1 MEQKK
6 ILKHSGTLEKVSQKI
21 KIENMSMDENP
32 IEKLFDKFVLSNYLL

>member
-21 KIENMSMDENP
+21 KIENMLMEENP
-32 IEKLFDKFVLSNYLL
+32 IEKFYERKNSY